1 MLPASNAGAGMNIG
15 FPDVCVTPVG
25 PVPTPIPY
33 PNMALNATMVP
44 FAPNVL
50 VSFVPALNMGSV
62 APMTLGDQ
70 AGVLSPFMGPG
81 MATMGNP
88 TVLVNALP
96 ATNLLCPTTGNNMI
110 NALGAVMV
118 PSITNVF
125 YSRAAAP
132 ALGPVSTEVVAG
144 VASTFRAAERPSAE
158 LLAGRVALVRVP
170 LFSAGVPAQV
180 FTALRRLGPEV
191 AAVIIDLRGCPGGEL
206 LAAIGLASDFLPR
219 GAEIATVT
227 DGEGDAIT
235 YRARGPGLP
244 GLPLHILVD
253 RGTASAAEV
262 FAGALRAHGRAV
274 VVGETTHGKGV
285 VQALV
290 PGATEPGALYATVA
304 SVTLPGGAPLQGLGI
319 EPDVASASA
328 AAREVALA
336 AALQSPHE
344 VP

>member
-132 ALGPVSTEVVAG
+132 PVGPAGAETIAG
-144 VASTFRAAERPSAE
+144 VAAAFRSAERASAQLVAE
-158 LLAGRVALVRVP
+158 GVALVRVP
-170 LFSAGVPAQV
+170 LFSASVPAQV
-180 FTALRRLGPEV
+180 FAALRRLD
-191 AAVIIDLRGCPGGEL
+191 AAALAIVVDLRGCPGGEL
-206 LAAIGLASDFLPR
+206 LAAIELASDFLPR

-227 DGEGDAIT
+227 DGEGDAVT
-235 YRARGPGLP
+235 YRARGG
-244 GLPLHILVD
+244 GISARPLYLLVD

-262 FAGALRAHGRAV
+262 FAGALRAHRRAV
-274 VVGETTHGKGV
+274 VVGESTHGKGV
-285 VQALV
+285 VQALL
-290 PGATEPGALYATVA
+290 PGDGEPGARYATVA
-304 SVTLPGGAPLQGLGI
+304 SVTLPSGVPLQGRGLA
-319 EPDVASASA
+319 PDVAA
-328 AAREVALA
+328 APTAALEVALA
-336 AALQSPHE
+336 AIRQNTHE